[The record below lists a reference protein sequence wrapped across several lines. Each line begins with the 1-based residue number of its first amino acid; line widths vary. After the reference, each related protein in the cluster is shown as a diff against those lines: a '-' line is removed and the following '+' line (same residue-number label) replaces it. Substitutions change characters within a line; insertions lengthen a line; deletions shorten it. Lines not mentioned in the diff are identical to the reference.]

1 MANKALVMLALSLLA
16 VSIAGNDYQV
26 VKRRVEK
33 PISHFLQYYLLDWE
47 GKEISSWADIDINFK
62 DDTLMGVI

>member
-16 VSIAGNDYQV
+16 VSIAANDYQV

-33 PISHFLQYYLLDWE
+33 PISHFLQYYLLDW
-47 GKEISSWADIDINFK
+47 
-62 DDTLMGVI
+62 